1 MTDAECTYRR
11 SCLHQLVVFLAKHD
25 REGSVGFILNRP
37 APVTIGGLMG
47 WGFARPEVRS
57 CAPRPGWPG
66 WGGALMRLCTA
77 CPLRG
82 LLLE

>member
-1 MTDAECTYRR
+1 LNDIQCRALISPINRPVFFLR
-11 SCLHQLVVFLAKHD
+11 QLVVFLAKHD

-57 CAPRPGWPG
+57 RAPRPGSRV
-66 WGGALMRLCTA
+66 GAA
-77 CPLRG
+77 P
-82 LLLE
+82 